1 MFPVQHANVEDLARR
16 LNDLLS
22 NSGEEPDAARRFGR
36 LRVVPPLGDSAV
48 YNSRLSA
55 PLDEVYVSAESRLGA
70 ILVVAETEHL
80 QIAAELIGMLDVPSF
95 RTSGGFASIGL
106 ANASAELVAGR
117 LQRVIDEQREI
128 GALGDDDGLLV
139 EPDVASNAIIL
150 SGSPPALELA
160 RSVLPTLDTASSDV
174 VVETIA
180 LVFADPVRVADV
192 AQSLLQARSQMRQ
205 RMGAGARAV
214 AETAVV
220 LPDLRSNSVLV
231 TATQTGLEI
240 VQDLVLQLDVERDL
254 NETVF
259 EVIPVGRAGLSRTAD
274 AVGRLLERR
283 TVGLSTSERARRQAL
298 VIPDA
303 RTGALLVAAA
313 PEDIE
318 VVQAITDQ
326 LLEIPDDP
334 ALGLHVVAVPA
345 NLEVDDVAR
354 RIEQLMQERERS
366 LGDAAGPDDRVVVEA
381 ERSSNAL
388 LVAASQANLE
398 EVEYLVELLSS
409 TGDQLLRNRE
419 VALISVEGDTAENM
433 VELLE

>member
-1 MFPVQHANVEDLARR
+1 
-16 LNDLLS
+16 
-22 NSGEEPDAARRFGR
+22 
-36 LRVVPPLGDSAV
+36 
-48 YNSRLSA
+48 
-55 PLDEVYVSAESRLGA
+55 
-70 ILVVAETEHL
+70 
-80 QIAAELIGMLDVPSF
+80 MLDVPSF

-128 GALGDDDGLLV
+128 GALGDEDGLLV

-298 VIPDA
+298 VIP
-303 RTGALLVAAA
+303 T
-313 PEDIE
+313 
-318 VVQAITDQ
+318 
-326 LLEIPDDP
+326 
-334 ALGLHVVAVPA
+334 LH
-345 NLEVDDVAR
+345 
-354 RIEQLMQERERS
+354 RS
-366 LGDAAGPDDRVVVEA
+366 LAGGR
-381 ERSSNAL
+381 R
-388 LVAASQANLE
+388 
-398 EVEYLVELLSS
+398 
-409 TGDQLLRNRE
+409 TRRH
-419 VALISVEGDTAENM
+419 
-433 VELLE
+433 